1 MFFVTLQVQRY
12 NIFMRFAIG
21 FRGRFYDFCELRL
34 FNRVCFGI
42 ICWGSEHYTFIQWRG
57 KTTKTAHIPIKTVPD
72 IAPGTQWWE
81 ENHTCMIFLS
91 HASAE
96 APTATCA
103 IICLSLLKQAV
114 FTIVPIYCSIQF
126 TFEMPICFSQRCLKW
141 RLYIATRRVLGRLW
155 SNISHSNTFEPKF
168 ERRKKKE

>member
-1 MFFVTLQVQRY
+1 MVVVFFVTLQVQRY
-12 NIFMRFAIG
+12 NISMRFAIG
-21 FRGRFYDFCELRL
+21 FRCRFCDFCELRL

-42 ICWGSEHYTFIQWRG
+42 IYWGSEHYPLLRQRG

-72 IAPGTQWWE
+72 IATGTQRWE

-96 APTATCA
+96 APTAACV

-114 FTIVPIYCSIQF
+114 FIIVPIILLNTV
-126 TFEMPICFSQRCLKW
+126 TFE
-141 RLYIATRRVLGRLW
+141 
-155 SNISHSNTFEPKF
+155 NTNLL
-168 ERRKKKE
+168 

>member
-1 MFFVTLQVQRY
+1 MFVTLQVQRY

-21 FRGRFYDFCELRL
+21 FRGRFAGFCELRL

-42 ICWGSEHYTFIQWRG
+42 IYWGSEHYPLLRQRG

-72 IAPGTQWWE
+72 IAPGTHWWE
-81 ENHTCMIFLS
+81 ENLTCMIFLS

-103 IICLSLLKQAV
+103 IICLSLPNAGCFRKSTHYIPNIV
-114 FTIVPIYCSIQF
+114 RFTSENTNLILL
-126 TFEMPICFSQRCLKW
+126 TFCLQPNS
-141 RLYIATRRVLGRLW
+141 LGQIW
-155 SNISHSNTFEPKF
+155 SNITS
-168 ERRKKKE
+168 